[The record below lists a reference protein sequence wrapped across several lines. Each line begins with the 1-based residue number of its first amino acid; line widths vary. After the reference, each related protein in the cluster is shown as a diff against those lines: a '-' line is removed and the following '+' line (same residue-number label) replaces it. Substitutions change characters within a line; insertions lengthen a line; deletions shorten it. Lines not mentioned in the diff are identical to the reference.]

1 VAARDD
7 AETIKWYEKGAE
19 RGNVFALFNL
29 GMAYL
34 KGIGVARD
42 YVEAYKWL
50 HLSATKGYDDAP
62 AICEALE
69 KKSQAKT

>member
-1 VAARDD
+1 
-7 AETIKWYEKGAE
+7 
-19 RGNVFALFNL
+19 
-29 GMAYL
+29 MAYL